1 MTARGSGADG
11 GFLMK
16 RLSAIFSIGLVMAT
30 ATPAMAQRRGPKHDS
45 KKGEIPAESRPP
57 KGMCRIWIDDVPA
70 AQQPATTDCA
80 SAIKNRPANARVI
93 FGDDYADTSDKKRK
107 EEGPLPPDVKGF
119 AGVKRPAPPILPK
132 RPPKQ

>member
-1 MTARGSGADG
+1 
-11 GFLMK
+11 MK
-16 RLSAIFSIGLVMAT
+16 RLSAILSIGLIMAT

-45 KKGEIPAESRPP
+45 KRGDSIPAESRPP

-93 FGDDYADTSDKKRK
+93 FGDAYADTSNKKGK
-107 EEGPLPPDVKGF
+107 DAVPLPPGVKGF
-119 AGVKRPAPPILPK
+119 TGVKHPTPPILPK
-132 RPPKQ
+132 RPPKH